1 MFIAKVSNKEMRL
14 QKHYAKYV
22 TTGGDGPSVLEGR
35 AADLGYKRFDVVPE
49 ALYQG
54 KLFQA
59 SCGSGC
65 PLLLPGGQPTV
76 NDRTIMDFGS
86 GAGHDVLL
94 LASKLMAECDN
105 QDSKKQVIGVDL
117 TAEMV
122 DAAKENAKE
131 YPKLTPIVEFVQCNF
146 EDPDPAFMSRFEG
159 QVDLITSNGVF
170 NLCQDKQ
177 RAFEIAFRL
186 LQPGGRLV
194 FSDVIKL
201 TKPEDTNEHAKIAT
215 SINGDVFSS

>member
-1 MFIAKVSNKEMRL
+1 MRI

-35 AADLGYKRFDVVPE
+35 AADLGYRRFDVVPE

-65 PLLLPGGQPTV
+65 PLILPGGQPTA
-76 NDRTIMDFGS
+76 DDHIIMDFGS

-94 LASKLMAECDN
+94 LANKLMTECDN
-105 QDSKKQVIGVDL
+105 QSTSASNKQVIGVDV
-117 TAEMV
+117 TPEMV
-122 DAAKENAKE
+122 DAAKENAMD
-131 YPKLTPIVEFVQCNF
+131 YPKLAPMIEFIQCNF
-146 EDPDPAFMSRFEG
+146 EDPDTAFLLRFEG
-159 QVDLITSNGVF
+159 QVDLIVSNGVF

-177 RAFEIAFRL
+177 KTFQIVFRL
-186 LQPGGRLV
+186 LRPNGRLV
-194 FSDVIKL
+194 FSDVMKL
-201 TKPEDTNEHAKIAT
+201 IKPEDINKKAKIAT